1 MPMYPHRCEKC
12 DLVVEIVRHFSE
24 YDQPPTPEE
33 VPKARKGSKKAK
45 CEHKWKREIGSSIR
59 AMAGR
64 NWGPG
69 KGHW

>member
-33 VPKARKGSKKAK
+33 VPKARKG
-45 CEHKWKREIGSSIR
+45 
-59 AMAGR
+59 
-64 NWGPG
+64 
-69 KGHW
+69 KG